1 MTKDDIIRMAR
12 EAGLTTGV
20 HISGATS
27 GVTLVGAPSGVKIA
41 HITIDDFERF
51 ASLVAAAEREECAKV
66 CEAGIDM
73 WPNEYHKEWNDAC
86 ENRAATIRARES
98 NG

>member
-51 ASLVAAAEREECAKV
+51 AALVATAEREDILRMSESQFFKTQA
-66 CEAGIDM
+66 
-73 WPNEYHKEWNDAC
+73 EYDA
-86 ENRAATIRARES
+86 AIRARGKE
-98 NG
+98 